1 MLFEGATWTVAFR
14 EFRKVKGDLG
24 YWAAIHASEDPPT
37 FTVLFEDS
45 AALLGLSVACLCIA
59 RGHELN
65 MPMLD
70 GVASIVIGTILA
82 AVAILLVIWI
92 FLQSSSCF
100 NRPDCV
106 VSTMMYPC
114 LTTSNTKTQV
124 DRSRIAMLVRSA
136 FVVCSH

>member
-1 MLFEGATWTVAFR
+1 
-14 EFRKVKGDLG
+14 
-24 YWAAIHASEDPPT
+24 
-37 FTVLFEDS
+37 VLFEDS
-45 AALLGLSVACLCIA
+45 AALLGLSVAFLGIA
-59 RGHELN
+59 LGHELN

-100 NRPDCV
+100 NQPGCV

-114 LTTSNTKTQV
+114 MTTSNTKTQV
-124 DRSRIAMLVRSA
+124 DRSRITMLVRSV
-136 FVVCSH
+136 FVVCSR